1 MPAGTADHKFTTP
14 IYAVASKN
22 GMSCT
27 SNTLNIDVHELWIKT
42 FQDAG
47 TGRAWRVCIASNIS
61 YEAYASS
68 DCTSWSWQMPDGIFS
83 CAWNPTGG
91 NTKSGTSMQIPN
103 SDKARASNSW
113 FGTAYGTVYVYCVD
127 GAGNGYSFYST
138 SMSPSQKVQVYF
150 DPMTGVDGLA
160 PSQQNP
166 PAWFV
171 FWRQGNVVDGMSNF
185 SYMHDPDNYG
195 EYLNG
200 VLYLCPAACGT
211 NNGPQTLTDM
221 HGNPFT
227 MTGTG
232 QYLFCVSQTMSHE
245 SYHKYIYDNYSGL
258 PQSDTD
264 GITDAEE
271 VTPSQTYFPASD
283 PLNCN
288 TFGFSYAGGY
298 QDNEVRCRI
307 KELHDCPSIDVNS
320 DWSANSHN
328 AKWVDP

>member
-1 MPAGTADHKFTTP
+1 MRTATAFWTRIRIAYSITVAVANVVLTVENAGGAAGAVPLTECMAGRHVTFTATTSDNIPCGWFNSIQFTFHYQHADGTLWTDTEWSTSHVADSTAVADQVPAGTADHKFTTP

-127 GAGNGYSFYST
+127 GG
-138 SMSPSQKVQVYF
+138 MEMVI
-150 DPMTGVDGLA
+150 
-160 PSQQNP
+160 
-166 PAWFV
+166 V
-171 FWRQGNVVDGMSNF
+171 FTRLRCRPRRKRR
-185 SYMHDPDNYG
+185 Y
-195 EYLNG
+195 
-200 VLYLCPAACGT
+200 
-211 NNGPQTLTDM
+211 TLT
-221 HGNPFT
+221 
-227 MTGTG
+227 
-232 QYLFCVSQTMSHE
+232 
-245 SYHKYIYDNYSGL
+245 
-258 PQSDTD
+258 
-264 GITDAEE
+264 
-271 VTPSQTYFPASD
+271 
-283 PLNCN
+283 
-288 TFGFSYAGGY
+288 
-298 QDNEVRCRI
+298 R
-307 KELHDCPSIDVNS
+307 
-320 DWSANSHN
+320 
-328 AKWVDP
+328 